1 MSLPIAQRITCVQSP
16 VIPIVG
22 EWVAAHPGTISLGQ
36 GVVHY
41 PPPTEV
47 NDGLIDFQSDP
58 AHHRY
63 KRVQGIHELLEMVAA
78 KLNSE
83 NGIEVDATERLMV
96 TAGSNMAFMNAIM
109 AIADVGDEVILP
121 KPYYFNHEMAIT
133 MLGVKPITVEPQ
145 PDMLPSLES
154 IEDAITPSTRA
165 VVTISPNNP
174 SGMVFPASL
183 LKAINQLCKD
193 RGIYHISDEAYE
205 YFLYEGE
212 THFSPGSLPGSKDH
226 TFSLFSLSKAYGFA
240 SWRIGYMVMPPALMP
255 SIKKIQDTNLICAPV
270 ISQFAAIKAL
280 HYGKSY
286 CTQHLTS
293 MSSVRRQ
300 ILEGL
305 QSLHPF
311 IRIIPSK
318 GAFYVLIELDLDEPP
333 LDVVETLIRNHRIA
347 VIPGNAFGLD
357 RGCFL
362 RIAFGALKEDNANEA
377 LERLLNGLK
386 HIRDHGLQ

>member
-1 MSLPIAQRITCVQSP
+1 
-16 VIPIVG
+16 
-22 EWVAAHPGTISLGQ
+22 
-36 GVVHY
+36 
-41 PPPTEV
+41 
-47 NDGLIDFQSDP
+47 
-58 AHHRY
+58 
-63 KRVQGIHELLEMVAA
+63 
-78 KLNSE
+78 
-83 NGIEVDATERLMV
+83 
-96 TAGSNMAFMNAIM
+96 
-109 AIADVGDEVILP
+109 
-121 KPYYFNHEMAIT
+121 
-133 MLGVKPITVEPQ
+133 
-145 PDMLPSLES
+145 
-154 IEDAITPSTRA
+154 
-165 VVTISPNNP
+165 
-174 SGMVFPASL
+174 
-183 LKAINQLCKD
+183 
-193 RGIYHISDEAYE
+193 
-205 YFLYEGE
+205 
-212 THFSPGSLPGSKDH
+212 
-226 TFSLFSLSKAYGFA
+226 
-240 SWRIGYMVMPPALMP
+240 MVMPPALMP

-270 ISQFAAIKAL
+270 ISQFAAIKSL